1 MITLAETAGFCFG
14 VSRALRFVE
23 DGLAEGKKMATLGPI
38 IHNERVVAQ
47 LADRGVRTIE
57 SPEELSEGETLVIRS
72 HGISKQTVIPDNVID
87 ATCPFVKKIQTIVE
101 KYHKQ
106 CYTIL
111 VAGDASHPEVIGIN
125 GWCDNSAIVIG
136 NMDEAAEKLQN
147 VQNSPLCVVAQT
159 TASTF
164 FWNNLKEFIKNTC
177 QTPMFFDTICNATEE
192 RQKEAASLAGRSDV
206 FFVVGGKHSSNNKKL
221 VEVAEKY
228 CSRVYHV
235 EGKDDLPEK
244 AAYCGKRIGVTA
256 GASTP
261 DWIIKEVLHTMEEN
275 TKVTTNI
282 NEEENWAEVLENTLV
297 TLHTGEKVKGTVVGI
312 HPNEVIVNLNYK
324 SDGIIPASELTDD
337 PTLAPEDV
345 VKVGDVIDVFV
356 IRVNDVEGTVLLS
369 KKKIDN
375 EKKYEVLEEAM
386 ENGTVLSGIVIE
398 AVKGGVIVLCEGIRV
413 FVPASQANDRFLSD
427 LSVLVNPDKKV
438 PLKIIRM
445 DRRAKRIV
453 GSIKQVMLAEKA
465 KKAEAFLADAEV
477 GKEYTGVVKTLTDF
491 GAFVDI
497 GGVEG
502 LVHISQLSWSK
513 IKHPSEVLSVG
524 DEIKVRILK
533 IETDENGKSKI
544 SLGYKKDEENPW
556 VIAKSKFEVGNV
568 VNVTI
573 TNVTS
578 FGAFAELIPGVE
590 GLIHISQIANKRI
603 DKPSDELSKG
613 QKVDA
618 QILDINWDAKPT
630 PKIAL
635 SIRALLPDA
644 PVVTESVAEEAAETT
659 EAEEEPT
666 EYTEENPATM
676 AENMPE
682 IPAEEN

>member
-1 MITLAETAGFCFG
+1 MIEIASSAGFCFG
-14 VSRALRFVE
+14 VSRAIDFIE
-23 DGLAEGKKMATLGPI
+23 KGLAEGKKIATLGPI
-38 IHNERVVAQ
+38 IHNERVVDS
-47 LADRGVRTIE
+47 LLKKGVRIIDT
-57 SPEELSEGETLVIRS
+57 PEEAFDDETVIIRS
-72 HGISKQTVIPDNVID
+72 HGVGKEIFSRIKGEYID

-101 KYHKQ
+101 NYYKK
-106 CYTIL
+106 CYTIV
-111 VAGDASHPEVIGIN
+111 VAGDENHPEVKGIN
-125 GWCDNSAIVIG
+125 GWCNNNAIIIKDIDDAVS
-136 NMDEAAEKLQN
+136 KLES
-147 VQNSPLCVVAQT
+147 VKDKPLCVVAQT
-159 TASTF
+159 TSSTV
-164 FWNNLKEFIKNTC
+164 FWKKLKKIIKSTC
-177 QTPMFFDTICNATEE
+177 QAPLFFDTICSATET
-192 RQKEAASLAGRSDV
+192 RQNEALEIAKKSDV
-206 FFVVGGKHSSNNKKL
+206 FFVIGGKHSSNNIKL
-221 VEVAEKY
+221 AEIGKRV
-228 CSRVYHV
+228 CENVYHV
-235 EGKDDLPEK
+235 EGKDDLPCADK
-244 AAYCGKRIGVTA
+244 YICKKIGVTA

-275 TKVTTNI
+275 TKVTTTT

-297 TLHTGEKVKGTVVGI
+297 TLHTGEKVKGTVVEI

-375 EKKYEVLEEAM
+375 EKKFAVLEEAM
-386 ENGTVLSGIVIE
+386 ENGTILSGIIIE
-398 AVKGGVIVLCEGIRV
+398 AVRGGVIVLCEGVRV

-427 LSVLVNPDKKV
+427 LSVLVDTNKKV
-438 PLKIIRM
+438 SLKLIKF
-445 DRRAKRIV
+445 DKRSKKIV
-453 GSIKQVMLAEKA
+453 GSIKQVLLAEKA
-465 KKAEAFLADAEV
+465 KKAESFWADAEV
-477 GKEYTGVVKTLTDF
+477 GKEYTGFVKTLTDF

-502 LVHISQLSWSK
+502 LVHISQLSWNK
-513 IKHPSEVLSVG
+513 VKHPSEVLKVG
-524 DEIKVRILK
+524 DEINVRILK

-544 SLGYKKDEENPW
+544 SLGYKKDEDNPW
-556 VIAKSKFEVGNV
+556 EIAKSKYEVGNV

-573 TNVTS
+573 TNVMA

-603 DKPSDELSKG
+603 NKPSDELSKG

-618 QILDINWDAKPT
+618 KIINIDWEAKPA

-644 PVVTESVAEEAAETT
+644 ELDEIPETKPEETEESAEEVTE
-659 EAEEEPT
+659 
-666 EYTEENPATM
+666 
-676 AENMPE
+676 
-682 IPAEEN
+682 